1 MEVAKK
7 EFLIKQK
14 LKKEDPVELPMDDSF
29 FEKMHNNIMQA
40 VEKIEIKSQ
49 TKWSKSRIFLER
61 KVLNHRAS
69 NKKVMKTNT

>member
-40 VEKIEIKSQ
+40 VEKIEIKNQ

-61 KVLNHRAS
+61 KVLNLRAGS
-69 NKKVMKTNT
+69 KKVMKTAT

>member
-40 VEKIEIKSQ
+40 VEKKEIKSQ
-49 TKWSKSRIFLER
+49 TKWSKSKIFLER
-61 KVLNHRAS
+61 KELNQQTG
-69 NKKVMKTNT
+69 NKKTMKTVT